1 MLDLIVWDSDAL
13 ERKRMIIAPDRVL
26 SLQDVYIKQDLFI
39 SLSREMC
46 KDNRQHVCLLS
57 TTFGNFYVFHD
68 AFQVA
73 QAINRYQCMCR
84 RSKSA
89 FAPICPD
96 TEEEE

>member
-26 SLQDVYIKQDLFI
+26 SLQDVQVNPKLFE

-46 KDNRQHVCLLS
+46 KENRKHVCLVS